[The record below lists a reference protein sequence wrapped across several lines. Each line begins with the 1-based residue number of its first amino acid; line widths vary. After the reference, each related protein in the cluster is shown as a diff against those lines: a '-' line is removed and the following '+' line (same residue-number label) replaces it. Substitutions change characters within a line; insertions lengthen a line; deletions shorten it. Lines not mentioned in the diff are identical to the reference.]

1 MIPSRAMLRGRCAA
15 IVVLWFAAVWPATA
29 DVVNRI
35 IATVD
40 GDPITAHELRRY
52 AEERNAKGVS
62 EADLLEAVVT
72 DKILDKEIAARK
84 IVAKKE
90 DVDRYVKEI
99 AAKNQMNDA
108 QFEAALKQQGV
119 TLEKYRARVK
129 SEIEKTQLVGQE
141 LPREPV
147 EVPDEDIRR
156 YYEAHK
162 LDWAKRSG
170 VTVRDIFL
178 PFRPEMTQRDVLAL
192 VEQAK
197 AIKRMADGGQAFEQ
211 LARKYSQGPGA
222 ESGGLLGSFKKGEM
236 APPLERVA
244 FALNPG
250 QVSEPLVSPQGVHLL
265 KVESV
270 QAEGTVPLEQVRDEI
285 RQGLAGK
292 VMDERFRQ
300 WISKNLRAKHR
311 VEVLN

>member
-1 MIPSRAMLRGRCAA
+1 MIPSRAMPRGRFAA
-15 IVVLWFAAVWPATA
+15 IVLLWFATSGLATA

-35 IATVD
+35 VATVD
-40 GDPITAHELRRY
+40 GDPITAHEVRRY
-52 AEERNAKGVS
+52 AQDRNARGAS
-62 EADLLEAVVT
+62 EAELLEAVIT
-72 DKILDKEIAARK
+72 DKILEKEIAARK

-90 DVDRYVKEI
+90 DIDRYVAEI
-99 AAKNQMNDA
+99 AAKNNLNQA
-108 QFEAALKQQGV
+108 QFEAALKQQGM
-119 TLEKYRARVK
+119 TLEQYRARVK
-129 SEIEKTQLVGQE
+129 SEMEKTQLVGQE
-141 LPREPV
+141 IPREPV
-147 EVPDEDIRR
+147 EVSEDEIRR

-162 LDWAKRSG
+162 LDWATRSG

-178 PFRPEMTQRDVLAL
+178 AFRQEMTQRDVLAL

-197 AIKRMADGGQAFEQ
+197 AIKRMADSGQPFEQ

-222 ESGGLLGSFKKGEM
+222 ESGGLLGSFRRGEM

-265 KVESV
+265 KVDAV
-270 QAEGTVPLEQVRDEI
+270 QAEGTVPLDQVRDEI
-285 RQGLAGK
+285 RQALAGR

-300 WISKNLRAKHR
+300 WISTNLREKHR